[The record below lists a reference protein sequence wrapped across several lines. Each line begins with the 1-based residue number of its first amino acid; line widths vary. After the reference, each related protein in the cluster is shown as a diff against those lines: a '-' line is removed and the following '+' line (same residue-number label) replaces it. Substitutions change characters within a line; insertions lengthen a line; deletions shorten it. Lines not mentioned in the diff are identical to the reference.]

1 MIYHFE
7 NEDIAIMRKVTDL
20 VNSRIRTESRICH
33 KHAKPTHY
41 IKDLVTGESFCPLC
55 KKENELDP
63 ANNKQLTQWG
73 QELITKS
80 YRNYLKKESL
90 TGRKDVFKCTF
101 DNFQHSKPYE
111 NQAFEQARKIAGFY
125 YANPNKEGNSLLFG
139 NAGSGKTH
147 LAMAILNAVNANSKN
162 PMQKCLFISMTA
174 LVSEMRDRISDPTVN
189 VWSAKHVEN
198 VVKEA
203 DLVVIDDLGAE
214 SVDKVATNFV
224 QGTIQDLCDDNQ
236 RIIFTTNLNMDEL
249 RATYHDRLVSR
260 FLEGSKG
267 KIIDFTKIEDK
278 RMWK

>member
-1 MIYHFE
+1 M
-7 NEDIAIMRKVTDL
+7 
-20 VNSRIRTESRICH
+20 
-33 KHAKPTHY
+33 
-41 IKDLVTGESFCPLC
+41 
-55 KKENELDP
+55 
-63 ANNKQLTQWG
+63 
-73 QELITKS
+73 
-80 YRNYLKKESL
+80 
-90 TGRKDVFKCTF
+90 
-101 DNFQHSKPYE
+101 
-111 NQAFEQARKIAGFY
+111 
-125 YANPNKEGNSLLFG
+125 
-139 NAGSGKTH
+139 
-147 LAMAILNAVNANSKN
+147 
-162 PMQKCLFISMTA
+162 FISMTA

-214 SVDKVATNFV
+214 SVDKTATSFV